1 MTSDEIQSRQ
11 LRHALR
17 RELLEILVA
26 DAPDMAQVGKRAVL
40 LAFVF
45 RCNALADTNQ
55 RQVADFL
62 EISEAAVS
70 CRLKEL
76 RENPL

>member
-1 MTSDEIQSRQ
+1 MTSTEIEQRQ

-26 DAPDMAQVGKRAVL
+26 DATDMAQVGKRAVL
-40 LAFVF
+40 LAFLH
-45 RCNALADTNQ
+45 RCDSLADTNQ

-62 EISEAAVS
+62 QISEAGVS
-70 CRLKEL
+70 QRLKAL